1 MSTAIKPR
9 EFQEVVV
16 SHLSNGMPLSFPLH
30 TIHGARP
37 GPVLGISAAIHG
49 DEIIGTEII
58 RRVYEALDE
67 QGLVG
72 TLKLV
77 PVANV
82 LAFESLTRN
91 TPLDMTNLNRVFP
104 GDPAGWAT
112 EQLAAALIEHF
123 LSQIDYFIDLH
134 SGGAIPV
141 VDYVYIQNNE
151 AMSRA
156 FNSPV
161 LYRPSH
167 PFEGTTATYTVS
179 RNIPSVTVEIG
190 GGPNF
195 GEHIERGVAGVFN
208 IMRHLHMLSGE
219 VAPPPKQ
226 SVMTEILTI
235 RPREG
240 GLLIPANGFESV
252 GTVIHGRRELA
263 RVYDPQTFK
272 ELEVIQTPFERN
284 LIILTRG
291 LFHKVSPGDY
301 GFMIGNVDTAEE
313 ERA

>member
-1 MSTAIKPR
+1 MSTNTQPR
-9 EFQEVVV
+9 EYQEVVV
-16 SHLSNGMPLSFPLH
+16 SHLSNGMPLSFPMH

-37 GPVLGISAAIHG
+37 GPTLGISAAIHG

-58 RRVYEALDE
+58 RRLFGQLDE
-67 QGLVG
+67 HELTG
-72 TLKLV
+72 TVKLA
-77 PVANV
+77 PIANA
-82 LAFESLTRN
+82 LAFEALTRN

-104 GDPAGWAT
+104 GDQAGWAT
-112 EQLAAALIEHF
+112 EQLAASLVEHF

-134 SGGAIPV
+134 SGGAVPV
-141 VDYVYIQNNE
+141 VDYVYIQNDE

-195 GEHIERGVAGVFN
+195 PQHIERGVAGVLN
-208 IMRHLHMLSGE
+208 VMRQLRMLPGE
-219 VAPPPKQ
+219 VAPPPQ
-226 SVMTEILTI
+226 QIVMTEIATI
-235 RPREG
+235 RPHEG
-240 GLLIPANGFESV
+240 GLLIPSYGFDTV
-252 GTVIHGRRELA
+252 GTIIEGTCELA
-263 RVYDPQTFK
+263 RIYNPRTFE
-272 ELEVIQTPFERN
+272 ELETIQTPFERN
-284 LIILTRG
+284 LMILNRG

-301 GFMIGNVDTAEE
+301 GFMIGNVGTAEE
-313 ERA
+313 LSA